1 MKVSPAERSSS
12 STSLTFR
19 PRKSSAQA
27 GVASSVQIR
36 SQLTSR
42 RCFMFRRFPQPP
54 PKCERIDRQRH
65 GPDQERTPDV
75 MRDEVRAAR
84 LLRQSE
90 RQSGEYSQRQAQF
103 RESRM
108 PLAEDEV

>member
-1 MKVSPAERSSS
+1 MKVRPAERSSS

-27 GVASSVQIR
+27 GVASNVQIR
-36 SQLTSR
+36 SQPTSR
-42 RCFMFRRFPQPP
+42 RCLMFLRFPQPP
-54 PKCERIDRQRH
+54 PKRECIDGQRDC
-65 GPDQERTPDV
+65 PDQERTPHV

-90 RQSGEYSQRQAQF
+90 RQSGQYSQRQAQF
-103 RESRM
+103 RETRV
-108 PLAEDEV
+108 PLAKDEV